1 MAFSLTFRLLI
12 EEIIKSYKP
21 LLDCHEH
28 WSKQPVP
35 DTSAVQQLLTE
46 VKAAN
51 DGEYHNLDML
61 WNVHKQLSPFYDFR
75 PNDNR
80 PSVQTL
86 MGLLDYLENE
96 IERIKYP
103 NGHSSYEQS
112 CYEFSNGTF
121 RE

>member
-1 MAFSLTFRLLI
+1 MAFSLTFRPLI

-21 LLDCHEH
+21 LLDCHGH

-51 DGEYHNLDML
+51 NGEYHNLDML
-61 WNVHKQLSPFYDFR
+61 WNVHYQLQLFYDL
-75 PNDNR
+75 PGANR

-86 MGLLDYLENE
+86 MGLLDYLANE

-103 NGHSSYEQS
+103 NGYSSYEQS